1 MPKSTNTIS
10 GARRMG
16 IAQCERTQSAYGS
29 PTGGRA
35 NPYELIYDDSATR
48 PTDVYAT
55 PIPSYSPRMDA
66 AAIMIKIHLLEIVG
80 VVLLILIYLLVKV
93 WRRI

>member
-1 MPKSTNTIS
+1 
-10 GARRMG
+10 
-16 IAQCERTQSAYGS
+16 
-29 PTGGRA
+29 
-35 NPYELIYDDSATR
+35 
-48 PTDVYAT
+48 
-55 PIPSYSPRMDA
+55 MDA